1 MRTAL
6 PLTLLVL
13 ALPSASFAE
22 PGIESHRV
30 ETETGAMEV
39 VLPARAKGPVATV
52 VIIHGWQM
60 GPEDF
65 RSLAR
70 TLASRGYA
78 AALYRAPDR
87 SDTDPA
93 RWVPPV
99 RRAIDALGRA
109 RRAGGKLGMLDLG
122 RLGLV
127 GFSLGGAAAIGTAVV
142 DRRIKALV
150 ALAPGTH
157 RYYRDELVET
167 AGKLRIPALVVGGA
181 RDEWAPPDQFARP
194 AAAAARA
201 TYVEIEGATHSG
213 FSDIAS
219 DFMTTYFRR
228 EGGQQ
233 RHVANHG
240 TLRWFKHFL
249 PAKQGRV
256 SRRRVFT
263 FRRVKPRVR
272 SATRARRRR

>member
-1 MRTAL
+1 
-6 PLTLLVL
+6 
-13 ALPSASFAE
+13 
-22 PGIESHRV
+22 
-30 ETETGAMEV
+30 
-39 VLPARAKGPVATV
+39 
-52 VIIHGWQM
+52 
-60 GPEDF
+60 
-65 RSLAR
+65 
-70 TLASRGYA
+70 
-78 AALYRAPDR
+78 
-87 SDTDPA
+87 
-93 RWVPPV
+93 
-99 RRAIDALGRA
+99 
-109 RRAGGKLGMLDLG
+109 MLDLG

-127 GFSLGGAAAIGTAVV
+127 GFSLGGAAAIGTAAV
-142 DRRIKALV
+142 DRRVKALV

-181 RDEWAPPDQFARP
+181 RDEWALPDQFARP

-233 RHVANHG
+233 RHAANHG

-249 PAKQGRV
+249 PAKQRGV
-256 SRRRVFT
+256 SRRRAFT
-263 FRRVKPRVR
+263 FQRVKPRFR